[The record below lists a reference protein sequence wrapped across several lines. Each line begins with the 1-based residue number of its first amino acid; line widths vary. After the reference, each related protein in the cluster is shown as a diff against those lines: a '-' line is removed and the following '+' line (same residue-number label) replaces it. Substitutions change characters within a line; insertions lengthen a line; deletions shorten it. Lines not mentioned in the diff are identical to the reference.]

1 MTEYLIFTIAA
12 PMASF
17 GGQYDPGERR
27 NSADRPAKSGILG
40 LIAAALGIERGEED
54 RLTRLRDSL
63 HFAVRVDDPGQPA
76 FDYHTTQ
83 VPPARRNRRFATR
96 GDELAVPKPEL
107 KTILSTRGYR
117 INARVSP
124 AVWLRGDDASHSL
137 NEISQALHQPHFT
150 LFAGRKAHPL
160 MLPCAPRTIQADTI
174 TAAFARFDT
183 EEPEAIRILRDKRL
197 TPPSRFQPPSP
208 PLIYADLD
216 AAGSEPRSRVEQR
229 RDWPESAS
237 KRRFGLRQEAVLH
250 PLLGGST

>member
-27 NSADRPAKSGILG
+27 NSADRPAKSGVLG
-40 LIAAALGIERGEED
+40 LIAAALGIERTEES
-54 RLTRLRDSL
+54 RLARLRDSL

-96 GDELAVPKPEL
+96 SGELAVPKTEL

-124 AVWLRGDDASHSL
+124 AVWLCGDDAPYSL
-137 NEISQALHQPHFT
+137 DHIRDALIKPHFT

-160 MLPCAPRTIQADTI
+160 MLPCAPRIIQADSI
-174 TAAFARFDT
+174 TAAFARFDA
-183 EEPEAIRILRDKRL
+183 EECDKKQAFHNKWL

-229 RDWPESAS
+229 RDWPDSVL
-237 KRRFGLRQEAVLH
+237 KRRFGLRQEAVLQ
-250 PLLGGST
+250 PVSGGMT

>member
-1 MTEYLIFTIAA
+1 MTDYLIFTIAA

-40 LIAAALGIERGEED
+40 LIAAALGIERTEEE
-54 RLTRLRDSL
+54 RLARLRDSL

-96 GDELAVPKPEL
+96 SDELAVPKTEL

-124 AVWLRGDDASHSL
+124 AVWLRGDHAPYSLDHIRDAL
-137 NEISQALHQPHFT
+137 VKPHFT
-150 LFAGRKAHPL
+150 PFAGRKAHPL
-160 MLPCAPRTIQADTI
+160 MLPCHPVIVRADSI
-174 TAAFARFDT
+174 VAAYAAFDAA
-183 EEPEAIRILRDKRL
+183 EPQAIRELREKRL
-197 TPPSRFQPPSP
+197 TLPSRFQQPSP

-229 RDWPESAS
+229 RDWPDSVS
-237 KRRFGLRQEAVLH
+237 KRRFGLRQEAVLQ
-250 PLLGGST
+250 PVSGGVT